1 MPNNKNKFINI
12 LICDLFENRY
22 TGIIYWR
29 RYEYQYTRIITDEMK
44 TDEIICNHKYL
55 HVIFILYKVTFDY

>member
-1 MPNNKNKFINI
+1 MPNNKNKFINF

-22 TGIIYWR
+22 TGIDVDMNINIP
-29 RYEYQYTRIITDEMK
+29 TRIITDEMK

-55 HVIFILYKVTFDY
+55 HVIFILYKVIFDY